1 MDNIVLEL
9 KGVTGKRKGFR
20 FTDINMSLKPGFIYA
35 VTGRNGAGKTTLM
48 NCILSEKSRYSGQI
62 CVLGTDVRRN
72 HANVM
77 QVTGFISE
85 DNNFLELRTGEQ
97 NASILGLLYEDFDME
112 LFYGS
117 MKKMGVSPGKT
128 YWRMSRGE
136 KMKFQLAFAIAHK
149 SRLYLLDEATAGMDA
164 VFRIELFDMLREL
177 LINEECCVL
186 MTSHNMTE
194 ISKQTDY
201 VAVMD
206 NGRLGEFAES
216 IEVMDN
222 GEG

>member
-128 YWRMSRGE
+128 Y
-136 KMKFQLAFAIAHK
+136 
-149 SRLYLLDEATAGMDA
+149 
-164 VFRIELFDMLREL
+164 
-177 LINEECCVL
+177 
-186 MTSHNMTE
+186 
-194 ISKQTDY
+194 
-201 VAVMD
+201 
-206 NGRLGEFAES
+206 
-216 IEVMDN
+216 
-222 GEG
+222 